1 MTPLSSP
8 LAMPIAISR
17 RLSEILETEN
27 ELLRTRSPREIA
39 QLQEEKSQLAGR
51 FSSEMNT
58 LRNNPNL
65 VENATDAERSELRQ
79 GAQRFQVA
87 LKENQRLLFATKT
100 VTEGII
106 RAVANEV
113 ERANNRAAGYNKRAG
128 LNTVARNKPTS
139 IALNQTI

>member
-1 MTPLSSP
+1 MTPMSSP
-8 LAMPIAISR
+8 LAMPIALSQ

-27 ELLRTRSPREIA
+27 EMLRTRRPREIA
-39 QLQEEKSQLAGR
+39 QLQEEKSQLALR
-51 FSSEMNT
+51 FSREMET

-65 VENATDAERSELRQ
+65 VENAVESERDELRE
-79 GAQRFQVA
+79 GSQRFQEA
-87 LKENQRLLFATKT
+87 LSENQRLLFATKT

-113 ERANNRAAGYNKRAG
+113 EKSNAKAAGYNKQAG
-128 LNTVARNKPTS
+128 MNPVSRNRPTN